1 MMTTLGIVAGAALV
15 TYATRVAGFA
25 IAARGDISAGTSLTT
40 RAFDRFLVWAPV
52 AAFAALIVPDLAN
65 GPGMLSAR
73 LIGAAVA
80 ALAIWKAG
88 RLWLGLASGFAAFW
102 GVQLLVNG
110 SL

>member
-1 MMTTLGIVAGAALV
+1 MMTTLAIVIGAALI

-25 IAARGDISAGTSLTT
+25 IADRGDLSTRTSTTT

-52 AAFAALIVPDLAN
+52 AAFAALIAPDLAN

-73 LIGAAVA
+73 LVGAAVA

-88 RLWLGLASGFAAFW
+88 HLWLGLATGFAAFW
-102 GVQLLVNG
+102 GVQFLLNSG
-110 SL
+110 L